1 MHIAYDQLFIKNK
14 ILQLIRINDETPVQ
28 FYDWVLIRVVF

>member
-14 ILQLIRINDETPVQ
+14 ILQLIRINDETPVK
-28 FYDWVLIRVVF
+28 FLFKFFMIGF

>member
-14 ILQLIRINDETPVQ
+14 ILQLIRINDETPVK
-28 FYDWVLIRVVF
+28 FL